1 MKQLLQEINQA
12 KYLFGYRR
20 GIVISEQEIKDKI
33 FYQRCEGGYGLID
46 PESYIILD
54 IKSEDNKPV
63 MKFEKLPRTGKEF
76 NNGESDSIG
85 SCLGLDIPIVGRC
98 WSIGQS
104 EGYTIAWM
112 EVDCETGKEK

>member
-1 MKQLLQEINQA
+1 MKQVLQEIQNS

-20 GIVISEQEIKDKI
+20 GIVISEQDGKDKI
-33 FYQRCEGGYGLID
+33 YYQRCEGGYGLID
-46 PESYIILD
+46 PESYNILG

-63 MKFEKLPRTGKEF
+63 LKFEKEPRTGENF

-112 EVDCETGKEK
+112 EVDCEAGKEK